1 MFRTFIFFNTFVSP
15 QNRAV
20 LFTKTTFYASTTE
33 KEEKNKMSSFY
44 LLKINEKVMF
54 FEELCGSTVHFL
66 LIVLLWFG

>member
-33 KEEKNKMSSFY
+33 KEEKK
-44 LLKINEKVMF
+44 
-54 FEELCGSTVHFL
+54 
-66 LIVLLWFG
+66 